1 MEARWYQSEANAA
14 AWQYIGSG
22 QGNPLIVLPTGAGKS
37 IVIALLIRQ
46 AVEWGQRVLVL
57 AHRKELLQQNAEKIE
72 RLTGLDWL
80 RKEKGIG
87 IILLA
92 HCAIKKHQDPTAES
106 YDRYQPALHD

>member
-57 AHRKELLQQNAEKIE
+57 AHRKELLQQNA
-72 RLTGLDWL
+72 
-80 RKEKGIG
+80 
-87 IILLA
+87 
-92 HCAIKKHQDPTAES
+92 
-106 YDRYQPALHD
+106 